1 MRNHRR
7 RQQVPNKK
15 VKVKVRFTQ
24 QQMILLEKLKQ
35 EGTFGK
41 TYEEI
46 IPKVFREYV
55 NQTFGVGG
63 LE

>member
-1 MRNHRR
+1 MAD
-7 RQQVPNKK
+7 KE

-24 QQMILLEKLKQ
+24 QQMLLLEKLKQ
-35 EGTFGK
+35 EGKFGK

-46 IPKVFREYV
+46 IPAVFREYV

-63 LE
+63 LK